1 MLYVVIQSFI
11 FYLFLQYKKKIFKIF
26 KRIKIHH
33 VFFFLSLNVMICR
46 GDMPSGCLPKTME
59 IPIVVASSTVVAGHD
74 VIKENQ

>member
-1 MLYVVIQSFI
+1 M
-11 FYLFLQYKKKIFKIF
+11 
-26 KRIKIHH
+26 
-33 VFFFLSLNVMICR
+33 FFFLSLNVMICR

>member
-1 MLYVVIQSFI
+1 MLNVVVQSFI

-26 KRIKIHH
+26 KKNQNPS
-33 VFFFLSLNVMICR
+33 FFFSLSINVMICR

>member
-1 MLYVVIQSFI
+1 MSSFNHSY
-11 FYLFLQYKKKIFKIF
+11 FLFTKKNKYFLKNQNPSC
-26 KRIKIHH
+26 
-33 VFFFLSLNVMICR
+33 FFLSLNVMICR

>member
-1 MLYVVIQSFI
+1 MSSFNHSYFI
-11 FYLFLQYKKKIFKIF
+11 CFYNTKKKYLKYL

-33 VFFFLSLNVMICR
+33 FFFLSINVMICR

-59 IPIVVASSTVVAGHD
+59 IPIVVASSTIVAGHD